1 MEIINHLITAA
12 PVLLIMFYC
21 LIGLIV
27 AGILTVPVIAYFERK
42 GWLDL

>member
-1 MEIINHLITAA
+1 MEIINNLITAA

>member
-1 MEIINHLITAA
+1 MQIIDNLITAA
-12 PVLLIMFYC
+12 PVLLIMFYF

-27 AGILTVPVIAYFERK
+27 AGILTVPVVAFLERK

>member
-1 MEIINHLITAA
+1 MQIIENLITAA